1 MIGKIEEDV
10 YSKEY
15 AMHAMYLAIRGLIF
29 RVWNL
34 IPVYW

>member
-15 AMHAMYLAIRGLIF
+15 AMRAMYLAIRGLIF
-29 RVWNL
+29 RVWNA
-34 IPVYW
+34 IPIY

>member
-1 MIGKIEEDV
+1 MEEDV

-29 RVWNL
+29 RVWNA
-34 IPVYW
+34 IPIY

>member
-1 MIGKIEEDV
+1 MIRKIEEDV

-29 RVWNL
+29 RVWNA
-34 IPVYW
+34 IPIY